1 MTNNKLGERLKERR
15 EGRGLTR
22 QQLSELAGMHQT
34 YLGRIER
41 GERMP
46 SAPML
51 RRLAEPLGF
60 TEIELLK
67 MAGYLGRDEADEQ
80 VDRVKREVNALLI
93 GVKAEVKA
101 SLTHIQRRV
110 ANL

>member
-1 MTNNKLGERLKERR
+1 MTNNKLGERLKQRR
-15 EGRGLTR
+15 EEKGLT
-22 QQLSELAGMHQT
+22 LLKLGELTGAHQS

-41 GERMP
+41 GQRVP
-46 SAPML
+46 SAAIL

-60 TEIELLK
+60 TEVELLK
-67 MAGYLGRDEADEQ
+67 MAGYLDRDEADEQ

-93 GVKAEVKA
+93 GVKAEVDTA
-101 SLTHIQRRV
+101 LSDIQRRV